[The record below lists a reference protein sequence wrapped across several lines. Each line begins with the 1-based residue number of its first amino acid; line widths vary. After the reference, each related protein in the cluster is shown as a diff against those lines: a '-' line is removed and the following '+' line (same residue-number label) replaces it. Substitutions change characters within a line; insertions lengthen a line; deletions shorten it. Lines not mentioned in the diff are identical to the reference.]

1 MNKLFFTPIFAT
13 AVLVGC
19 MNSSAP
25 TSNSRPKVQVRI
37 ENGSP
42 DKAVKSWWLLRDLV
56 AEESLQFCQLATE
69 QEQKSPARKFLSD
82 IADGTALKRLTEKQ
96 HECTPTILSRD
107 IKTVQVETETR
118 AIVIANIKDVSPIPA
133 GGVPDEHDQKY
144 RANGFNYKYLLEKGT
159 GGWKIAQIYEQDRY
173 STGGGDPWKAVF
185 EENTKIYVP
194 AYLYGVN

>member
-1 MNKLFFTPIFAT
+1 MNKLILTPIFA
-13 AVLVGC
+13 AAMLVGC
-19 MNSSAP
+19 TNSSAP
-25 TSNSRPKVQVRI
+25 SSNARPKVQVRI

-82 IADGTALKRLTEKQ
+82 ITDGTALKRLSEKQ
-96 HECTPTILSRD
+96 HCTTTILSRD
-107 IKTVQVETETR
+107 IKAVQVETETR

-133 GGVPDEHDQKY
+133 GGVPDEHDQKN

-159 GGWKIAQIYEQDRY
+159 GGWKIAQIYEQESY
-173 STGGGDPWKAVF
+173 SAGGDPWKPVF
-185 EENTKIYVP
+185 EESTKIYVP